1 MFRFSHS
8 IFTIALL
15 LYSHSSY
22 AHNEE
27 LIQEAREIV
36 KQFAGRL
43 KPALK
48 SAIQS
53 GGLTHAVEVC
63 AVEAPKISESLSVDT
78 GWQVRRVSLKPRN
91 SRTAIADNFERSV
104 LLDFEQQQA
113 QGAIA
118 NDLHHA
124 EQVDGE
130 FRYMQAQGVEPVCLN
145 CHGEH
150 VQEPVHDRLKRFYP
164 DDLARGYAL
173 GQIRGAISLKKT
185 LKPKSEGK

>member
-8 IFTIALL
+8 VITIALL

-36 KQFAGRL
+36 KQFTGRL

-118 NDLHHA
+118 KDLHHA

-150 VQEPVHDRLKRFYP
+150 VQEPVLDRLKRFYP